1 MEDLTRLLDKRM
13 ELPQRREGYKA
24 ELAYFEKTRA
34 HRVYQYAMSRY
45 KLLRYTPQNIKDKRI
60 NWQLVDHELRQ
71 ALERYN
77 EIKVKVGEPSPKK
90 QQLFIDLIIK
100 ITVCRAFAN
109 LNNKKILTAE
119 KILESTRWVLNSVEK
134 GKIKMISEG
143 REGAPMIPLE
153 ILKQKY
159 LLHKGLLLVNLNK
172 DQDAARCFTHCLR
185 TGAVY
190 DVRIRKECAEQL
202 YQIMSKYGQESRSLG
217 GMLDSFKHRNKDI
230 VFLVN
235 SNQGGMNKVKDVL
248 KQIFDR
254 GLEAQDRIS
263 LITFAKNARVVFS
276 LVEKDRNFTQLR
288 NQIDRIEPP
297 GERVSSNLYK
307 AVKEAIKE
315 FKENGGGTTPTGNK
329 QDGNLFGAQ
338 SSKKPRS
345 NDNHRYIVC
354 FTNDAPADPSGR
366 TTKEDVQALLK

>member
-13 ELPQRREGYKA
+13 ELPQKREEYKA
-24 ELAYFEKTRA
+24 ELAYFEKVRA

-60 NWQLVDHELRQ
+60 NWQLVDYELRQ

-77 EIKVKVGEPSPKK
+77 EIKVKVDDRTPKK

-119 KILESTRWVLNSVEK
+119 KILESTRWLLNFVEK

-185 TGAVY
+185 TGKIY
-190 DVRIRKECAEQL
+190 DVRIRKECAE
-202 YQIMSKYGQESRSLG
+202 
-217 GMLDSFKHRNKDI
+217 
-230 VFLVN
+230 
-235 SNQGGMNKVKDVL
+235 
-248 KQIFDR
+248 
-254 GLEAQDRIS
+254 
-263 LITFAKNARVVFS
+263 
-276 LVEKDRNFTQLR
+276 
-288 NQIDRIEPP
+288 
-297 GERVSSNLYK
+297 
-307 AVKEAIKE
+307 
-315 FKENGGGTTPTGNK
+315 
-329 QDGNLFGAQ
+329 
-338 SSKKPRS
+338 
-345 NDNHRYIVC
+345 
-354 FTNDAPADPSGR
+354 
-366 TTKEDVQALLK
+366 